1 MNGSTIDAIVRANGR
16 VTMWFARIAAFAL
29 ALIAV
34 VTFCDVIGRYFFRAP
49 FAFTVELTSFAM
61 AVIVFFGVGLVT
73 HEDAHISAD
82 VVTLRLPARLRA
94 LFALVTNFLALGFL
108 ALMAWRLWLYAGF
121 LFQKGD
127 TTQVWDVPLWPVAF
141 AVAFGSLFLLTGVL
155 LHLVGAWRHVR
166 NPEAPPTT
174 TPSSTPYRE

>member
-1 MNGSTIDAIVRANGR
+1 MNGSIIDALTRANGR
-16 VTMWFARIAAFAL
+16 ITNWLARIAEIAL

-34 VTFCDVIGRYFFRAP
+34 VTFCDVIGRYFFHAP

-94 LFALVTNFLALGFL
+94 MFALVTNLLALGFL
-108 ALMAWRLWLYAGF
+108 VLMAWQLWLYAGV
-121 LFQKGD
+121 LLEKGD
-127 TTQVWDVPLWPVAF
+127 TTQVWNVPLWPVA
-141 AVAFGSLFLLTGVL
+141 L
-155 LHLVGAWRHVR
+155 
-166 NPEAPPTT
+166 
-174 TPSSTPYRE
+174 

>member
-1 MNGSTIDAIVRANGR
+1 MHGSMAAITRANAR
-16 VTMWFARIAAFAL
+16 VTMWLARIAMVAL

-34 VTFCDVIGRYFFRAP
+34 VTFCDVIGGYFFHAP

-94 LFALVTNFLALGFL
+94 LFAIATNLLAFGFL
-108 ALMAWRLWLYAGF
+108 ALMTWQLWAYA
-121 LFQKGD
+121 
-127 TTQVWDVPLWPVAF
+127 
-141 AVAFGSLFLLTGVL
+141 
-155 LHLVGAWRHVR
+155 VGLMQ
-166 NPEAPPTT
+166 
-174 TPSSTPYRE
+174 

>member
-1 MNGSTIDAIVRANGR
+1 MWLAR
-16 VTMWFARIAAFAL
+16 VAMFAL

-34 VTFCDVIGRYFFRAP
+34 VTFGDVIGRYFFHAP

-82 VVTLRLPARLRA
+82 VVTLRLPVRLRA
-94 LFALVTNFLALGFL
+94 LLAIVTNLLALGFL
-108 ALMAWRLWLYAGF
+108 ALMTWRLWLYAAV
-121 LFQKGD
+121 LFEKGD
-127 TTQVWDVPLWPVAF
+127 TTQVWAVPLWPLAF

-155 LHLVGAWRHVR
+155 LQLNGALRLFKQ
-166 NPEAPPTT
+166 PETMPVIAALSQPF
-174 TPSSTPYRE
+174 RE

>member
-1 MNGSTIDAIVRANGR
+1 MNGGVIGAIARANGR
-16 VTMWFARIAAFAL
+16 VTMWLARIATFAL

-34 VTFCDVIGRYFFRAP
+34 VTFCDVIGRYFFHAP

-82 VVTLRLPARLRA
+82 VVVLRLQPRLRA
-94 LFALVTNFLALGFL
+94 LFALVTNLLALGFL
-108 ALMAWRLWLYAGF
+108 ALMAWRLWLYAAF

-127 TTQVWDVPLWPVAF
+127 TTQVWEVPLWPVAL

-155 LHLVGAWRHVR
+155 LHLAGAWARLR
-166 NPEAPPTT
+166 NPQAQPPP
-174 TPSSTPYRE
+174 PSAPYRE

>member
-1 MNGSTIDAIVRANGR
+1 MRGSIAAFAQANGR
-16 VTMWFARIAAFAL
+16 ITIWLARIAMVAL

-34 VTFCDVIGRYFFRAP
+34 VTFCDVIGRYFFHAP

-73 HEDAHISAD
+73 HEEAHISAD

-94 LFALVTNFLALGFL
+94 LLAIVTNLLALGYL
-108 ALMAWRLWLYAGF
+108 ALMTWQLWLYAGV
-121 LFQKGD
+121 LLQKGD
-127 TTQVWDVPLWPVAF
+127 TTQVWDVPLWPVAV

-155 LHLVGAWRHVR
+155 LHLIGAWVHLQH
-166 NPEAPPTT
+166 PEAEPTVAPT
-174 TPSSTPYRE
+174 SQPYRE